1 MERSEVLKLLDLPET
16 KISVYRTRPKIELRG
31 RISRSLV
38 EEISRLK
45 GEPEWMLKLRLRSLE
60 LFEKLPFSN
69 WLQGIDELD
78 LDELAHYVKPE
89 TEIRSSWEEIP
100 EDIRRVYEQLG
111 LPEIEAKILAGLA
124 TQYDSEN
131 VYLGFKKYLE
141 ELGVIL
147 MDMSEAV
154 VKYPDL
160 VKRYFMRIFPPSDH
174 KFAALHGALW
184 SGGVFLYVPENVRIE
199 APIEAFFFVASELE
213 SQFEHTLIIADRNSF
228 VHFIEGCA
236 APIFKRYSFHNGM
249 VEIYVHEGAHVKFTT
264 MQNWGKKMINFN
276 NKRAILERNAKIEW
290 IEGSIGSKAS
300 YVYPSTILR
309 GENSRAS
316 LISVT
321 FARGKVWKEG
331 GGKMIHLAPNTTSK
345 IVSKSISA
353 EGGISVYRGL
363 VRVSKKAANA
373 VSSVQCDSLIL
384 DEKSS
389 AYTYPHNQI
398 ENETATIT
406 HEATTGRLS
415 EDVLFYLQSRGFTEN
430 EARSLVVLGF
440 MEDILGNLPFEYAV
454 VLRRVVELEFGKL
467 GGAG

>member
-160 VKRYFMRIFPPSDH
+160 VKRYF
-174 KFAALHGALW
+174 
-184 SGGVFLYVPENVRIE
+184 
-199 APIEAFFFVASELE
+199 
-213 SQFEHTLIIADRNSF
+213 
-228 VHFIEGCA
+228 
-236 APIFKRYSFHNGM
+236 
-249 VEIYVHEGAHVKFTT
+249 
-264 MQNWGKKMINFN
+264 
-276 NKRAILERNAKIEW
+276 
-290 IEGSIGSKAS
+290 
-300 YVYPSTILR
+300 
-309 GENSRAS
+309 
-316 LISVT
+316 
-321 FARGKVWKEG
+321 
-331 GGKMIHLAPNTTSK
+331 
-345 IVSKSISA
+345 
-353 EGGISVYRGL
+353 
-363 VRVSKKAANA
+363 
-373 VSSVQCDSLIL
+373 
-384 DEKSS
+384 
-389 AYTYPHNQI
+389 
-398 ENETATIT
+398 
-406 HEATTGRLS
+406 
-415 EDVLFYLQSRGFTEN
+415 
-430 EARSLVVLGF
+430 
-440 MEDILGNLPFEYAV
+440 
-454 VLRRVVELEFGKL
+454 
-467 GGAG
+467 